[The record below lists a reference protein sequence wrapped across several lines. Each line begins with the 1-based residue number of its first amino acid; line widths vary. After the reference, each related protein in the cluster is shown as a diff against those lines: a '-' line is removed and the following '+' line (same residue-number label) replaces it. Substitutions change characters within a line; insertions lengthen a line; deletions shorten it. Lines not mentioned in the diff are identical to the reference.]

1 MSKTFDQIK
10 QEIEREFIGGRYDGI
25 TATEMILTEIV
36 GQSVDFYDTY
46 IDDGVDGDETEDT
59 CVMKDCF
66 ATKDDSVVVRIYYG
80 NVTEEIG
87 YVNVEGREPKRK
99 EEFKCVTLSRADFE
113 GLGYDTSNISDG
125 QMERIASRI
134 GDTLVENLYWECI
147 REWGNDMLKLN
158 K

>member
-25 TATEMILTEIV
+25 TATEMILTKIV

-87 YVNVEGREPKRK
+87 YVSVDNH
-99 EEFKCVTLSRADFE
+99 
-113 GLGYDTSNISDG
+113 
-125 QMERIASRI
+125 
-134 GDTLVENLYWECI
+134 
-147 REWGNDMLKLN
+147 
-158 K
+158 